1 MKNNGKLLG
10 QDWELV
16 QEFQKLMMFFR
27 LFFKLEAERERERDS
42 CIFGYEYCG
51 LEEDS
56 WECAKS
62 S

>member
-27 LFFKLEAERERERDS
+27 LFFKLEAERERERERFMY
-42 CIFGYEYCG
+42 I
-51 LEEDS
+51 
-56 WECAKS
+56 WI
-62 S
+62 